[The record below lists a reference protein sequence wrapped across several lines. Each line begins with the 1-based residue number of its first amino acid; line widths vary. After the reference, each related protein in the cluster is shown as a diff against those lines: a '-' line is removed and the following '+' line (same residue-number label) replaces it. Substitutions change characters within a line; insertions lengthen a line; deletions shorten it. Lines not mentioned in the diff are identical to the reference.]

1 VKSRCDFCYHHCT
14 LDEGQSGICSVRTL
28 EQGRIVTKAYG
39 HLAALAVDPVEKKPL
54 YHFLPGSKTLSLAMP
69 GCNLACDFCQNYT
82 ISQSPYH
89 QHQAGEAIDTAALV
103 SLAVERNC
111 PSISFTYSEPLV
123 WQDYMLEVASL
134 AKSKG
139 LSTIMVTN
147 GTFSEEA
154 LERIFPLIDA
164 YNIDLKGDESFY
176 RRRCSGSAKP
186 VLDAIEYLVGKKAHV
201 EVTTMVMES
210 EHDGAHIRA
219 LAGQLAG
226 RGVQV
231 WHLSRYFP
239 HYLATDPA
247 TSESYLQ
254 QMINTVSS
262 FGIDYVYAGNSEQ
275 KQATFCP
282 RCHAQVVSDRRHAP
296 IRYDKTLKEG
306 RCSACNQE
314 IYGRWPS

>member
-1 VKSRCDFCYHHCT
+1 MKIQCDFCYHHCT
-14 LDEGQSGICSVRTL
+14 LDEGQSGICSVRTR

-39 HLAALAVDPVEKKPL
+39 NLVALAVDPVEKKPL
-54 YHFLPGSKTLSLAMP
+54 YHFLSGSKTLSLAMP
-69 GCNLACDFCQNYT
+69 GCNLACSFCQNYT
-82 ISQSPYH
+82 ISQSSYH
-89 QHQAGEAIDTAALV
+89 QHQGGESVDAPLLV
-103 SLAVERNC
+103 SLAFERNC

-147 GTFSEEA
+147 GTFSREA

-176 RRRCSGSAKP
+176 RRMCKGSAKP
-186 VLDAIEYLVGKKAHV
+186 VLDAIEYLVGKKAHL

-210 EHDGAHIRA
+210 EHDEDQIVA
-219 LAGQLAG
+219 LANQLAA

-231 WHLSRYFP
+231 WHMSRYFP
-239 HYLATDPA
+239 RYLATDPA

-254 QMINTVSS
+254 QMIKAVSS
-262 FGIDYVYAGNSEQ
+262 LGIDYVYAGNSEL
-275 KQATFCP
+275 KQSTLCP

-296 IRYDKTLKEG
+296 IHYDKTLKEG

-314 IYGRWPS
+314 IYGRCPS